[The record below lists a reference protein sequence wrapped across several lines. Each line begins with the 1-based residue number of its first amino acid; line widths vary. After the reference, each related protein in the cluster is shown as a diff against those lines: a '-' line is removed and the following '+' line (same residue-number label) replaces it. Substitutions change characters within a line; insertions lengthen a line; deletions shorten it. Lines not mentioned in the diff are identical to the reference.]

1 MAVARRKPRR
11 PAVAALAGAEPKVYA
26 SFSQAGMDCLAGDV
40 MDGWFGETAV
50 GVLAALGWTVLA
62 LLVVA
67 AGIAIYRRLSG
78 QPMSFSISPRAP
90 RHRISVID
98 TAVID
103 RQHRLVLVR
112 RDAVEHLILIG
123 GSRDMVVE
131 SNIPAAQPQ
140 PNPVP
145 EVRAIER
152 NGDQRPQQREA
163 RQQPRTA
170 PQRPPQQQ
178 PRPQAVEA
186 TRRQAP
192 ERAAPAET
200 PIAAPVAATVPAPAE
215 PEFVPQPSRIEQQA
229 VEAPPVIPM
238 PREVVLTPPVDI
250 ATAEAFDV
258 APIRSSL
265 TDKDPAL
272 VPVEEEPIALSMPE
286 PSIDFAPQQAPS
298 IDDLPPAHQEPRR
311 ADPMWSLRFDAEPV
325 ANLAE
330 LSPPPAPA
338 QVVEPDPAPEMDDA
352 LLRELELT
360 LDTGRSDRPRPDAEP
375 RQALHDEMDR
385 LLGELAGE
393 RR

>member
-1 MAVARRKPRR
+1 MAVARRKPSL
-11 PAVAALAGAEPKVYA
+11 PAVAVLAGAEPKVYA
-26 SFSQAGMDCLAGDV
+26 LFSRAGAGCPTGDD
-40 MDGWFGETAV
+40 MDGWFGETAG

-67 AGIAIYRRLSG
+67 AAVAVYRKLRG
-78 QPMSFSISPRAP
+78 QPMSFSISPRTP
-90 RHRISVID
+90 RHRISVVD

-112 RDAVEHLILIG
+112 RDSVEHLILIG

-145 EVRAIER
+145 DVRPVER
-152 NGDQRPQQREA
+152 NGEQRAQQRES
-163 RQQPRTA
+163 RPQPRPA
-170 PQRPPQQQ
+170 PQRPAQQ
-178 PRPQAVEA
+178 PRPQPEQ
-186 TRRQAP
+186 TQRRTPPP
-192 ERAAPAET
+192 ERQPEIAVAPQ
-200 PIAAPVAATVPAPAE
+200 AAPVMAAPIA
-215 PEFVPQPSRIEQQA
+215 QA
-229 VEAPPVIPM
+229 VPSEHQPADEPQASPASPPIHM
-238 PREVVLTPPVDI
+238 PREVTLTPPVDI
-250 ATAEAFDV
+250 ATSEAFDV

-272 VPVEEEPIALSMPE
+272 VPVEEEPVARAMPE

-298 IDDLPPAHQEPRR
+298 IDDAPPAHHEPRR
-311 ADPMWSLRFDAEPV
+311 ADPMWSLSFDAEPV

-330 LSPPPAPA
+330 LTPQPAREAPA
-338 QVVEPDPAPEMDDA
+338 LDPAPEMDDA

-360 LDTGRSDRPRPDAEP
+360 LDTGRSDRPRPDSEP